1 MTHTGVLAQNVH
13 GAAQCFVTYCCEGA
27 RRLGGHVYPDIT
39 VDYIGLGHTLAAAQ
53 RDPYRAREII
63 ARSVSQLCRAGAG
76 FFVCADNTAH
86 LALDL
91 PGADLEIPGLHL
103 AQLVT
108 EQASTRGF
116 RRLGLLGTGMTIGS
130 DLYPR
135 WCAAHGI
142 EMVRPAPEDV
152 NAMDR
157 IVIGELINGGLS
169 AQSRQRAQAMVQRFA
184 DQGCDAVVLASTE
197 LPRLVVDL
205 ELALPLLD
213 TADIAARAALDVAL
227 GDRSLP
233 TWRGG
238 PHPDLPLL
246 AA

>member
-13 GAAQCFVTYCCEGA
+13 GAAQCFVTYCCDGA

-39 VDYIGLGHTLAAAQ
+39 VDYIGLGHTMAAA
-53 RDPYRAREII
+53 RTDPYRAREMI
-63 ARSVSQLCRAGAG
+63 ARSASQLCRAGAD

-91 PGADLEIPGLHL
+91 PGPELDIPGLHL

-108 EQASTRGF
+108 EQAVRRGF

-142 EMVRPAPEDV
+142 DVVRPEPDDLRAG
-152 NAMDR
+152 DR
-157 IVIGELINGGLS
+157 IIMGELIDGGLS
-169 AQSRQRAQAMVQRFA
+169 EQSRRWAQETVRRFA
-184 DQGCDAVVLASTE
+184 ELGCDAVVLASTE
-197 LPRLVVDL
+197 LPRLVAGL
-205 ELALPLLD
+205 ELALPVVD
-213 TADIAARAALDVAL
+213 SADIAARAALDVAL
-227 GDRSLP
+227 GDRPLP

-238 PHPDLPLL
+238 PHPDLPRR
-246 AA
+246 